1 MSHLSFLN
9 FHGLPRNSSS
19 SSLTPT
25 ESRIYREK
33 RQSCSVSKSME
44 QNVILGQSSN
54 ESKSFQPNV
63 EEMKWVFDKF
73 DLNKDGKI
81 SRQEYKSALRAL
93 GKGLEES
100 EMVKAFQATDIDGDG
115 YIDFKE
121 FMEMMHN
128 MGDGV
133 KSSDI
138 ESAFRV
144 FDLDGNGK
152 ISAEELME
160 VLKRLGE
167 RSSLDACRKMI
178 RAVDG
183 DGDGLIDMNEF
194 MGMMTRTMKMC

>member
-9 FHGLPRNSSS
+9 FHGLQRKSSS

-25 ESRIYREK
+25 GSRIYREK
-33 RQSCSVSKSME
+33 RQGSSVPKAMQ
-44 QNVILGQSSN
+44 QNSILRKNSN
-54 ESKSFQPNV
+54 ASKSFQPNV

-81 SRQEYKSALRAL
+81 SRQEYKSLLRAL

-100 EMVKAFQATDIDGDG
+100 EMVKAFQATDMDGDG

-121 FMEMMHN
+121 FMEMMYN
-128 MGDGV
+128 VEGGV
-133 KSSDI
+133 ASSDI

-167 RSSLDACRKMI
+167 RCSLDACRKMI

-194 MGMMTRTMKMC
+194 MAMMTRNMKLC